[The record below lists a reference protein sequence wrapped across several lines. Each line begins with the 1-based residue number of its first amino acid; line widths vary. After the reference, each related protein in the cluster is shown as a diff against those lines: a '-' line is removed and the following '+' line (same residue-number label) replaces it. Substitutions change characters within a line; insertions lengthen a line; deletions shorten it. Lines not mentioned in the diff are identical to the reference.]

1 MGVKLKPVSSVVMRK
16 NIYINIY
23 TVYLGQRKKKKLEG
37 RLYYH
42 NL

>member
-16 NIYINIY
+16 NIYINMY
-23 TVYLGQRKKKKLEG
+23 TVCLGQKKKKKLES